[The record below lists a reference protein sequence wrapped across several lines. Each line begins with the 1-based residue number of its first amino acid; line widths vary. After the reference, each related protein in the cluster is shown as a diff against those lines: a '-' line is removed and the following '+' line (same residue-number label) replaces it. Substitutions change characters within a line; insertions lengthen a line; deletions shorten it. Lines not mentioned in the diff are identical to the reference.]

1 MKSVSIKV
9 YGKVQ
14 GVGFRFY
21 TQKKARELGIQG
33 FVKNILDGSVYVE
46 AEGTEEK
53 MDKFILWINDGPP
66 WARVD
71 DVRIQDIPQFGAV
84 GFAIR

>member
-1 MKSVSIKV
+1 M

-53 MDKFILWINDGPP
+53 VDEFILWINSGPP

-71 DVRIQDIPQFGAV
+71 DVRIQTIPQFQAV
-84 GFAIR
+84 GFTIR